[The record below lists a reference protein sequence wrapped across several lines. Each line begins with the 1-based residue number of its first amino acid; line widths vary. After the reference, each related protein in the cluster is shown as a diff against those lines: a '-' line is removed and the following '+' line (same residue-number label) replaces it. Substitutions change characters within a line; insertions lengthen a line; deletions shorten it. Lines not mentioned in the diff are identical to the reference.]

1 MYEIREF
8 QIPGVVK
15 TVLYRDNMC
24 NTIRYS
30 IPTRLHKTRRWFHTP
45 FSLYTFENYS
55 SKLSGGGEDQ
65 NGY

>member
-8 QIPGVVK
+8 RIPGVVK
-15 TVLYRDNMC
+15 IVLYRDDIC

-30 IPTRLHKTRRWFHTP
+30 IPTRLHKTRRWFYTP

-55 SKLSGGGEDQ
+55 SKPSSGGEDQ